1 MSMFCVVPMTLR
13 TRIQAGLRRVAASTA
28 CAMGVAVVAL
38 VASEL
43 RATVPIATAAPR
55 AEPTTAPGTAPAD
68 AGRLAELQTLVGE
81 ASSTEVAVYRRLRAI
96 RDRRRTL
103 DRQISALD
111 QQITVSAANL
121 AQADAEAARLGAAYE
136 EEAREAAA
144 LAAEVVQSQEEFA
157 RVIGELYRGS
167 GEESTSFLERIPE
180 TEALQR
186 TLLSQTYLR
195 QTSRVARQTVLGF
208 VSRRDEAYARR
219 DALEA
224 ERRAAE
230 DARRL
235 AADESARLAGLRDQ
249 QGQVRRS
256 IADQEA
262 DEAALLAEV
271 EAQKDVY
278 LQELAELTRT
288 SESIGSEMA
297 RRQAGQPRRA
307 MQLRRP
313 VVAPVS
319 SGYGLRMHPL
329 LRDQRLHS
337 GIDYSASSGTPIRA
351 AGPGV
356 VAIASERGGYGK
368 VIVIDHGNQRS
379 TVYAHQSRFA
389 VGVGT
394 RVAAGD
400 VIGYVGSTGQSTGP
414 HLHFEVRVLGTP
426 TNPASELG

>member
-1 MSMFCVVPMTLR
+1 MV
-13 TRIQAGLRRVAASTA
+13 VAAL
-28 CAMGVAVVAL
+28 AL

-43 RATVPIATAAPR
+43 RETVPIATAAPG
-55 AEPTTAPGTAPAD
+55 AQPTTTPGTAPAD
-68 AGRLAELQTLVGE
+68 AGRVAELQTLVGE

-103 DRQISALD
+103 DRQIAMLD

-121 AQADAEAARLGAAYE
+121 AYADAEAARLGAAYE
-136 EEAREAAA
+136 EQAREAAR
-144 LAAEVVQSQEEFA
+144 LAAEAVRSHEEFA
-157 RVIGELYRGS
+157 RAIGELYRGS
-167 GEESTSFLERIPE
+167 GEESTSFFERIPK

-186 TLLSQTYLR
+186 TLVSQTYLR
-195 QTSRVARQTVLGF
+195 QTSRAARRTVIGF
-208 VSRRDEAYARR
+208 VVRRDEANARR
-219 DALEA
+219 DALEG

-235 AADESARLAGLRDQ
+235 AADESVRLAGLRDQ
-249 QGQVRRS
+249 QRQVRRS
-256 IADQEA
+256 VAEQEA
-262 DEAALLAEV
+262 DEAAVLAEV

-329 LRDQRLHS
+329 LREQRLHS

-389 VGVGT
+389 VAVGA
-394 RVAAGD
+394 RVAVGD

-426 TNPASELG
+426 TNPASEFG